1 MPGPELARPLPAR
14 LPRRPWPRPAMG
26 ETAARRRVDLCAADD
41 VPPGTMK
48 LCEVEDELVLVTN
61 LDGEF
66 HAAQGI
72 CSHEY
77 FELDRGMLTGDTIL
91 CTLHLSRFSL
101 IDGEVIDPPAE
112 WPLLVYPVV
121 LEAGR
126 VLIEVPEGPLEVNR

>member
-1 MPGPELARPLPAR
+1 
-14 LPRRPWPRPAMG
+14 MG
-26 ETAARRRVDLCAADD
+26 ASAGLRRVGLCAAAE

-61 LDGEF
+61 LDGTF

-77 FELDRGMLTGDTIL
+77 FELDRGMLAGDSIL

-112 WPLLVYPVV
+112 MPLAVYPVV
-121 LEAGR
+121 VEDGR
-126 VLIEVPEGPLEVNR
+126 VMIEVPDGALEVNR

>member
-1 MPGPELARPLPAR
+1 MTGAAGSL
-14 LPRRPWPRPAMG
+14 RRI
-26 ETAARRRVDLCAADD
+26 DLCAADE

-77 FELDRGMLTGDTIL
+77 FELDRGMLTGDTIM
-91 CTLHLSRFSL
+91 CMLHLSRFSL
-101 IDGEVIDPPAE
+101 VDGEVIDPPAE
-112 WPLLVYPVV
+112 WPLAVYIVV
-121 LEAGR
+121 VEAGR
-126 VLIEVPEGPLEVNR
+126 VLIEVPEGRLEVNR

>member
-1 MPGPELARPLPAR
+1 MGDAASL
-14 LPRRPWPRPAMG
+14 RRI
-26 ETAARRRVDLCAADD
+26 DLCAAAD

-61 LDGEF
+61 INGQF

-77 FELDRGMLTGDTIL
+77 FELDRGVLTGDSIL

-101 IDGEVIDPPAE
+101 IDGEVIDPPADL
-112 WPLLVYPVV
+112 PLAVYPVV
-121 LEAGR
+121 VEDGR
-126 VLIEVPEGPLEVNR
+126 VAIEVPAGALEVNR

>member
-1 MPGPELARPLPAR
+1 M
-14 LPRRPWPRPAMG
+14 
-26 ETAARRRVDLCAADD
+26 TAAADLRRINLCAAAE

-61 LDGEF
+61 LGGLF
-66 HAAQGI
+66 HATQGI

-77 FELDRGMLTGDTIL
+77 FELDRGVMTGDSIL

-112 WPLLVYPVV
+112 LPLVVYPVLV
-121 LEAGR
+121 DGGR
-126 VLIEVPEGPLEVNR
+126 VLIEVPAGPLEVNR